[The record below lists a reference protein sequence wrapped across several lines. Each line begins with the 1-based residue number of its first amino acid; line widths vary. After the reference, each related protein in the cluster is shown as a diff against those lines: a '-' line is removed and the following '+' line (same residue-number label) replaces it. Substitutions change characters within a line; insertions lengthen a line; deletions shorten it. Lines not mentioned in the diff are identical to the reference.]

1 MYTMEY
7 FEIFNENLHLP
18 QESVEPLRRDYQIL
32 LNTPGAVEELE
43 TARVKMLADANWWEE
58 LVPHMNKLS
67 ETSGLHRHVVDFLF
81 LMAASEQMREDY
93 KTAGLSDELFWETV
107 ADLKFKLIECHTVYG
122 IWGMFVAFWHAWFFQ
137 LRRFKLGR
145 LQFEAM
151 PYEEDKEVT
160 VGGYTIKPGDI
171 VHNMH
176 IPSCGPFPREARI
189 DSYKQA
195 YEFYKKDL
203 KEGQPMVFV
212 CHSWLLFPGNRE
224 ILPAHLNMVDFIN
237 DFNIVEWGESD
248 KFDDKWRVFGADF
261 EKPDAELPEDT
272 TMRRG
277 FKKWL
282 LDGKKTGWGLGVFLY
297 DGEKFIK

>member
-1 MYTMEY
+1 MYTIDY
-7 FEIFNENLHLP
+7 LKIFIENLQLP
-18 QESVEPLRRDYQIL
+18 EESHASLLHDYEVL
-32 LNTPGAVEELE
+32 LGTPGAVEELE

-93 KTAGLSDELFWETV
+93 KTAGLSDELFWETI
-107 ADLKFKLIECHTVYG
+107 ADLKFKLLECHTVYG

-145 LQFEAM
+145 LQYEAIT
-151 PYEEDKEVT
+151 YEGEEPVT
-160 VGGYTIKPGDI
+160 IGEYTVNPGDT
-171 VHNMH
+171 VYNMH

-195 YEFYKKDL
+195 YEFFKKDL
-203 KEGQPMVFV
+203 PEGKPMVFV
-212 CHSWLLFPGNRE
+212 CHSWLLFPKNRE

-237 DFNIVEWGESD
+237 DFRIVHFEESD
-248 KFDDKWRVFGADF
+248 DFGDKWRVFGADF
-261 EKPDAELPEDT
+261 QKPDAELPEDT

-277 FKKWL
+277 FKQWL
-282 LDGKKTGWGLGVFLY
+282 LAGKKTGEGMGVFLY
-297 DGEKFIK
+297 DGENFIK